1 MVKEFHKILCK
12 IEADRLK
19 KKGYS
24 IEFEKQLGSKEMGSC
39 KVDVFAKKGEEIII
53 VECGYLDSLIRDSI
67 IEKVGKFSWVPYIR
81 RWCRKNY

>member
-24 IEFEKQLGSKEMGSC
+24 IEFEKQLGSKEMG
-39 KVDVFAKKGEEIII
+39 GNNN
-53 VECGYLDSLIRDSI
+53 CGMRLFRFID
-67 IEKVGKFSWVPYIR
+67 
-81 RWCRKNY
+81 